1 MSNEKQTASIPPKF
15 AWHCLNAAICSGLWY
30 LAFAFSLAVIITL
43 SPDGLRQSKVFTLV
57 PLFLIVVLNV
67 GAMLVA
73 SIRASRRVLEH
84 RVDPQE
90 VVES

>member
-1 MSNEKQTASIPPKF
+1 MPPKF

-30 LAFAFSLAVIITL
+30 LAFALSLAVIIAL
-43 SPDGLRQSKVFTLV
+43 SPEPLRQSRVFGLV

-73 SIRASRRVLEH
+73 SLRASRRVMGH
-84 RVDPQE
+84 RTDAQE
-90 VVES
+90 VVET